1 MAIVPV
7 EQYFDFAREL
17 GDVLHVMSRG
27 KIVLTQTAATAKDDE
42 IRRLLT
48 V

>member
-1 MAIVPV
+1 V
-7 EQYFDFAREL
+7 F
-17 GDVLHVMSRG
+17 HVMSRG
-27 KIVLTQTAATAKDDE
+27 KIVLTQTAADARDDE